1 MGWKFKSLIVCLT
14 LLVNSCVSDYE
25 LKPVELNP
33 IFHDNSSKVWV
44 INHQWENDKG
54 KNKDIAPFSLG
65 MKYILTFHSSNACYL
80 QRMNSFGNEAGTK
93 GTFYIDAETNE
104 LEIQFPDALW
114 KFSIDTIEK
123 KRIYLRTLNIKEF
136 PYSLEIIPVPEP

>member
-1 MGWKFKSLIVCLT
+1 MEWKFKGIFVFLFALIS
-14 LLVNSCVSDYE
+14 SCVSDYE

-44 INHQWENDKG
+44 INHQWDKD
-54 KNKDIAPFSLG
+54 KDIAPFSLG

-93 GTFYIDAETNE
+93 GTFYIDAETKE

-123 KRIYLRTLNIKEF
+123 KRIYLRTLNVKEF